1 MAQLREILAL
11 SLLYCPRVRNIVRG
25 DNQGETAATIWM
37 RLLCRGRHE
46 SIMLIVAGKSLIQ
59 IVAAVSS

>member
-1 MAQLREILAL
+1 M
-11 SLLYCPRVRNIVRG
+11 RG